1 MPAATP
7 RILSLTMTIALA
19 GGAAGGGWWL
29 WNAADPPPNDKPAVH
44 SEEAI
49 AGNEARLSRKR
60 SRSGDDPILQGG
72 ATDTPGDSLSSEATG
87 GPRSLDV
94 ARTASGNPE
103 EVPPT
108 IRVADP
114 GEELLPRDAS
124 GRAITVSQD
133 ERAPGLRP
141 LTPTPAPETTPG
153 QRTGDQGISGT
164 NGGGDPRPAAPA
176 SEGEPNRHTTHP
188 TIQRAIQIY
197 ESGRVIEARSELNQL
212 LAAGMPEPDAATVR
226 HWLAR
231 IADETIFSPTARGED
246 PLVESYTI
254 RRGERLVGVARRF
267 DVPPDFILHVNRLSS
282 PNAIKAGQTLRI
294 PRGPVNL
301 RISRSQFRMDVYIGD
316 VYVRSYPVA
325 LGAEPGT
332 PLGVWRVGEKLVNP
346 TYYPP
351 PSAKDKRVIPGG
363 RPDNPLGSHW
373 IRIEGVE
380 GEAVGKTG
388 YGIHGTIEPD
398 SIGKAASLGCV
409 RMHNADVA
417 VIYKMLLPGKSRV
430 TIVE

>member
-1 MPAATP
+1 MPAASP
-7 RILSLTMTIALA
+7 RVFSLALIVALA

-29 WNAADPPPNDKPAVH
+29 WKSNDAPHDETPSVYRD
-44 SEEAI
+44 EAL
-49 AGNEARLSRKR
+49 AGDSARTSRKR
-60 SRSGDDPILQGG
+60 AAPQPLAPAQGG
-72 ATDTPGDSLSSEATG
+72 AAGVPSEQATPGASYGEAPPAT
-87 GPRSLDV
+87 
-94 ARTASGNPE
+94 AANASGATSPADT
-103 EVPPT
+103 PT
-108 IRVADP
+108 IRVVDA
-114 GEELLPRDAS
+114 GEELLPRDAA
-124 GRAITVSQD
+124 GRPVAVAQE
-133 ERAPGLRP
+133 ERTPGLRP
-141 LTPTPAPETTPG
+141 LSPTPAPTATPG
-153 QRTGDQGISGT
+153 TAAGA
-164 NGGGDPRPAAPA
+164 GGNDVTPAAPPPA
-176 SEGEPNRHTTHP
+176 AAAEARPADP
-188 TIQRAIQIY
+188 AIARAISAY
-197 ESGRVIEARSELNQL
+197 ESGRVIEARGELNRL
-212 LAAGMPEPDAATVR
+212 LAQGIAEPEAAVVR

-231 IADETIFSPTARGED
+231 IADETIFSRAARGDD
-246 PLVESYTI
+246 PLVESHTI
-254 RRGERLVGVARRF
+254 GRGERLAAIARRF
-267 DVPPDFILHVNRLSS
+267 NVPPDFILYVNGISS
-282 PNAIKAGQTLRI
+282 PNAIKAGQSLRI

-301 RISRSQFRMDVYIGD
+301 RICRSQFRMDVYVGD
-316 VYVRSYPVA
+316 TYVRSYPVA
-325 LGAEPGT
+325 LGADPGT
-332 PLGVWRVGEKLVNP
+332 PLGVWRVGEKLVSP